1 MDCKVIYV
9 FHLSLCKAW
18 HCLLFLLSKSTYKFE
33 QRLASF
39 WSFSERGSGKAD
51 LPGGAELE
59 IVFMVKKPVLVDNVI
74 YFSGWIMSPI
84 SVRV

>member
-1 MDCKVIYV
+1 M
-9 FHLSLCKAW
+9 A
-18 HCLLFLLSKSTYKFE
+18 LFVVPFIKFE

-59 IVFMVKKPVLVDNVI
+59 IVFMFKKPVLVDNVK